1 MKKCVAMLMTLVLS
15 FSLSITT
22 FAKEED
28 NTDVYEVI
36 KDNIDLERYTVYEID
51 SDEIPDDVVPL
62 EFDTVDEAI
71 DWVQALDATTV
82 TTYSD
87 FWGQLGYDPKGQVGF
102 VEMAA
107 MPSGSGSITL
117 TVKYDVEGLSAQV
130 VTAEHYFE
138 YSNHKVVDWEV
149 YTKVTGIGLATF
161 KPNYKKLERHD
172 IDTADQ
178 YFGVCVGDLGYYIS
192 VAGQN
197 LGVFEQLELTQG
209 LYYHHG

>member
-1 MKKCVAMLMTLVLS
+1 MKKCVALLMTLVLS

-28 NTDVYEVI
+28 NTDVCEVI
-36 KDNIDLERYTVYEID
+36 KENIDLERYTVYEVD
-51 SDEIPDDVVPL
+51 SDEIPDDVAPL

-71 DWVQALDATTV
+71 DWVQTLDAATV

-87 FWGQLGYDPKGQVGF
+87 YWDQLGYDFKGDVGY
-102 VEMAA
+102 VNMAPI
-107 MPSGSGSITL
+107 PSGSGSTTL
-117 TVKYDVEGLSAQV
+117 TVTYDVPGLSAQV

-161 KPNYKKLERHD
+161 KPNYRKLERHD
-172 IDTADQ
+172 VDTADQ

-192 VAGQN
+192 VGGQN
-197 LGVFEQLELTQG
+197 IGVFEQLELTQG
-209 LYYHHG
+209 LYYYHG